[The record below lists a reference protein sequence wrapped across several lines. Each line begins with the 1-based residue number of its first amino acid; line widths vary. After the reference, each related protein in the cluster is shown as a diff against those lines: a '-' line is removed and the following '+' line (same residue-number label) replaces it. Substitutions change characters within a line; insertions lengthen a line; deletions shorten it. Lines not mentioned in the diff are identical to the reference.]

1 MTSPSPAPSI
11 AREHTFD
18 AAVCNMALMDIPDI
32 VPLAEAVPRLL
43 RPNAPFVFSTT
54 HPCFNRLGVRLVAE
68 REEVAGEVVA
78 RHGRLHTFCFH
89 TPTG

>member
-1 MTSPSPAPSI
+1 
-11 AREHTFD
+11 
-18 AAVCNMALMDIPDI
+18 MALMDIPDI